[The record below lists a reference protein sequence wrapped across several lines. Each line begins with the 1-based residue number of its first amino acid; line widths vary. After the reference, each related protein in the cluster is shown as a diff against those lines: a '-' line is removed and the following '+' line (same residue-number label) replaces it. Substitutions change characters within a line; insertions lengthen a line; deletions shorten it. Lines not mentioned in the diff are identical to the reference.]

1 MKERNDDANRWGDM
15 LCSWTGR
22 VSIAKMT
29 ILPKAV
35 FRFIAIWSNYQWH
48 FPQHLKKKNLFGN
61 SEHSSSLSN
70 LEKEKQNWRDQASW
84 LQSLLQG
91 HRSQDSVVLAQ
102 NTNTDWWG
110 RMEPEMTP
118 GAYGHL
124 IRDTGGTEYTME
136 KRQSLHK
143 CCSENWAA
151 PCKRTNLEPS
161 LTPLTNSKRITD
173 LKVRPD
179 TVKLLRGKHRQNTLT

>member
-1 MKERNDDANRWGDM
+1 
-15 LCSWTGR
+15 
-22 VSIAKMT
+22 
-29 ILPKAV
+29 
-35 FRFIAIWSNYQWH
+35 
-48 FPQHLKKKNLFGN
+48 
-61 SEHSSSLSN
+61 
-70 LEKEKQNWRDQASW
+70 
-84 LQSLLQG
+84 
-91 HRSQDSVVLAQ
+91 
-102 NTNTDWWG
+102 
-110 RMEPEMTP
+110 MEPEMTP

-179 TVKLLRGKHRQNTLT
+179 TVKLLRGKHRQNTQRNCTKIFFDPPPTVMKIKTTTNK